1 MEIDIVYF
9 NEEMLIS
16 KITADQ
22 KIWQSKLF
30 YYKSSLTFGNIIE
43 ILDYIKV
50 RYKLTEIELEKI
62 NILLIDP
69 YTEMF
74 LVDLVGKE
82 SKIVEVKKISNILK
96 EKNEL
101 IFWEEWN
108 WTFSK
113 LNNDYFLWIYVG
125 GIADICR
132 EIKLSDSQIKKF
144 IENGKDYVKELVN
157 QLAEFNSEKYNEAI
171 NENRKIL

>member
-1 MEIDIVYF
+1 
-9 NEEMLIS
+9 
-16 KITADQ
+16 
-22 KIWQSKLF
+22 
-30 YYKSSLTFGNIIE
+30 
-43 ILDYIKV
+43 
-50 RYKLTEIELEKI
+50 
-62 NILLIDP
+62 
-69 YTEMF
+69 MF